1 MERDGLFRS
10 SLFHCRIRLICS
22 PKVIHFPGLHYNKS
36 RQNGNA
42 NKASPGDYAVVNE
55 LYEGKPL
62 PDAPK
67 GVTPCVAASQS
78 HNQTTC
84 MLRKMAGTEH
94 QILNHCPQSPAANLP
109 LRWLPVFEGFLANHP
124 QQVEG
129 NHRQLQ
135 NQRIGG
141 KLSGRKAFNIHVGLQ
156 FAVILLTFAMCVV

>member
-1 MERDGLFRS
+1 MQKTAKTFSIG
-10 SLFHCRIRLICS
+10 
-22 PKVIHFPGLHYNKS
+22 HYNKS

-129 NHRQLQ
+129 KHHV
-135 NQRIGG
+135 ISGAGG
-141 KLSGRKAFNIHVGLQ
+141 EPEHFGKRHLGPSQTHGRRKSLGCLQ
-156 FAVILLTFAMCVV
+156 FLPGI

>member
-109 LRWLPVFEGFLANHP
+109 LRGCLCLRDSWPIILSRLKAIIASSRTSALVANFPEGRRSTSMSVFSSL
-124 QQVEG
+124 
-129 NHRQLQ
+129 
-135 NQRIGG
+135 
-141 KLSGRKAFNIHVGLQ
+141 
-156 FAVILLTFAMCVV
+156 